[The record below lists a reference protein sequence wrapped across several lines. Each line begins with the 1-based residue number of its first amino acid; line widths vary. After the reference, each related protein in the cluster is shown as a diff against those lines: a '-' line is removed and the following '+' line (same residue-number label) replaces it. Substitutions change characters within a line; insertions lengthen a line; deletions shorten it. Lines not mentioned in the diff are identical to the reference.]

1 VFLTERQEDILNNSI
16 ETSQVQHDW
25 ELQRELEAAHLAIEA
40 GGDGAEDPSLR
51 SQEEWRGRPE
61 MTEVIMAL
69 HKTQKVNRRNKQAL
83 GIS

>member
-1 VFLTERQEDILNNSI
+1 
-16 ETSQVQHDW
+16 
-25 ELQRELEAAHLAIEA
+25 LAIEA